1 MPSRQPAAA
10 NLAEALRWMVAH
22 SQASTD
28 ELIPGPLELAE
39 VLWLAW
45 QLPEQP
51 RRREGVRQ
59 SRPSKPADSELRTS
73 RPTVLPDPPRHET
86 RPPGPALPPDPFLP
100 TPFPGDSA
108 QPSLDEPLLPVA
120 VLPDDHDIAR
130 ELAGMVLPGRVQEEA
145 PLGDRGKLL
154 RALAPL
160 LRRQPDPQRQRFDEE
175 RTVEL
180 FAQTGLLLPMFQPS
194 QGPAFDEVLLL
205 RDGGVSMQV
214 WQRQAEELRRVLA
227 STQVFPR
234 VRLQELQPG
243 PVVRFQDPAAHRQAV
258 EQLSGAARLLQGS
271 RSLLLLLSDTAG
283 RHWWDGRM
291 FAVLEHWG
299 RACPTAI
306 LQPLPIWHWSRTALA
321 AVERVSVR
329 NSSAAAANPAYG
341 ADRLNWWEEPL
352 PTGRDLP
359 LPVLPLDRQAL
370 GTWSA
375 IVMGNPAYAT
385 AGVVLPPQQLLKQ
398 RLRQLLGDRDL
409 SAPSQ
414 APASLT
420 ADEAAARWEV
430 FQAMAS
436 PQAQQLLRVMSSSP
450 LLTLPVIGL
459 LKMARLTEVSG
470 SLPIAEVLTSG
481 LVVRKLERRKQ
492 AGEPRKDSAQPLR
505 PEQIQFEVL
514 PEVAALLRSELP
526 ATERRDVISRVS
538 ALVERR
544 WNRQVGEP
552 SFEAVLCDPTVSPP
566 EHLKE
571 GIVQFASVTARL
583 LDTLPGEA
591 ARAFAERI
599 RKGSSLPPGSPWPAT
614 MAFEAHTFS
623 TAQLLDTPELESEDF
638 TAARWHELSLQQVE
652 FQTLRPAGL
661 AAFLGQVEKE
671 GGAAARASLPT
682 ATAWAFHEPLQR
694 DALLPGATAE
704 AAAPLTLTL
713 VEIPAGSYLMGS
725 PPEEPE
731 RSDDEGPQHE
741 VKLASFFMSQT
752 PITQAQWRA
761 VAQWQERPGERW
773 GRELDSEPSFF
784 QPRRNPKARS
794 FADARFSLLK
804 GEADSEQRPVENVS
818 WLDAMEFCSRLS
830 QRTGRTY
837 TLPSEAQWEY
847 ACRAGTNTAFHFG
860 ATLTPVLANYDGN
873 YVYAEG
879 PKGEYRKQT
888 TPVGMLPANAWGL
901 HEMHGNVLE
910 WCLDPWHAS
919 YKGAPADDTAWLNTA
934 ESNNKQTIEK
944 GNKSDSEQQKKLLR
958 GGSWD
963 VVPRYCRSAYRNH
976 FAPVDADYDVGFR
989 VVCLPQGPSLNP

>member
-180 FAQTGLLLPMFQPS
+180 FAQTGLLLPVFQPS

-243 PVVRFQDPAAHRQAV
+243 PVVRFQDPAAHRKAV

-571 GIVQFASVTARL
+571 GIVQFASVAARL

-694 DALLPGATAE
+694 DARPPGATAE
-704 AAAPLTLTL
+704 AADQLSLTLI
-713 VEIPAGSYLMGS
+713 EIPAGSFLMGS

-741 VKLASFFMSQT
+741 VKLASFFMSHT
-752 PITQAQWRA
+752 PITQAQWRE
-761 VAQWQERPGERW
+761 VAGWQPLPAERW
-773 GRELDSEPSFF
+773 GQDLNPDPSHFQIREG
-784 QPRRNPKARS
+784 QAWRRWHFEMRW
-794 FADARFSLLK
+794 F
-804 GEADSEQRPVENVS
+804 EAEANTDNRPVENVS

-837 TLPSEAQWEY
+837 SLPSEAQWEY
-847 ACRAGTNTAFHFG
+847 ACRAGTTTPFHFG
-860 ATLTPVLANYDGN
+860 DTISPWLANYDGN
-873 YVYAEG
+873 YKFADG
-879 PKGEYRKQT
+879 PKGEYRNQT
-888 TPVGMLPANAWGL
+888 TPVGMFPANAWGL
-901 HEMHGNVLE
+901 QDMQGNVWE
-910 WCLDPWHAS
+910 WCLDEWYES
-919 YKGAPADDTAWLNTA
+919 YEGAPSDGRALVHAVEGEKSK
-934 ESNNKQTIEK
+934 ESEK
-944 GNKSDSEQQKKLLR
+944 PRVRR
-958 GGSWD
+958 GGSWYGS
-963 VVPRYCRSAYRNH
+963 PRYCRSAYRNLNQPDN
-976 FAPVDADYDVGFR
+976 ANSCVGFR

>member
-51 RRREGVRQ
+51 RREGVRQ

-120 VLPDDHDIAR
+120 VLPDEHDIAR
-130 ELAGMVLPGRVQEEA
+130 ELAGMVLAGRVQEEA

-160 LRRQPDPQRQRFDEE
+160 LRRRPDPQRQRFDEE

-180 FAQTGLLLPMFQPS
+180 FAQTGLLLPVFQPS

-227 STQVFPR
+227 STQMFPR

-375 IVMGNPAYAT
+375 MVMGNPAYAT
-385 AGVVLPPQQLLKQ
+385 AGVVLPPQQLLQQ

-492 AGEPRKDSAQPLR
+492 AREPRKDSAQPLR

-544 WNRQVGEP
+544 WNRQFGEP

-638 TAARWHELSLQQVE
+638 TAARWHELFLQQVE
-652 FQTLRPAGL
+652 FQTLRPADL

-694 DALLPGATAE
+694 DARPPGATAE
-704 AAAPLTLTL
+704 AAGPLTLTL
-713 VEIPAGSYLMGS
+713 VEIPAGSFLMGS

-741 VKLASFFMSQT
+741 VKLASFFMSHT
-752 PITQAQWRA
+752 PITQAQWRE
-761 VAQWQERPGERW
+761 VAGWQPLPAERW
-773 GRELDSEPSFF
+773 GQDLNPDPSHFQNREGQAE
-784 QPRRNPKARS
+784 
-794 FADARFSLLK
+794 
-804 GEADSEQRPVENVS
+804 GEVRLFEAEANTDNRPVENVS
-818 WLDAMEFCSRLS
+818 WLDAMEFCNRLS

-837 TLPSEAQWEY
+837 SLPSEAQWEY
-847 ACRAGTNTAFHFG
+847 ACRAGTTTPFHFG
-860 ATLTPVLANYDGN
+860 DTISPELANYRGDVAYADGPQG
-873 YVYAEG
+873 VYRE
-879 PKGEYRKQT
+879 QT
-888 TPVGMLPANAWGL
+888 TPVAMFPANAWGL
-901 HEMHGNVLE
+901 HDMHANVWE
-910 WCLDPWHAS
+910 WCLDEWHDS
-919 YKGAPADDTAWLNTA
+919 YEGAPTDGRAWVDAA
-934 ESNNKQTIEK
+934 EGEK
-944 GNKSDSEQQKKLLR
+944 SKESVKTNLLR
-958 GGSWD
+958 GGSWISD
-963 VVPRYCRSAYRNH
+963 PRNCRSAYRIH
-976 FAPVDADYDVGFR
+976 LRPVDADSSVGFR
-989 VVCLPQGPSLNP
+989 VVCLPQDPSLNP